1 MWGCQILGSRLAGTH
16 GSGWMDGDG
25 KGLLV
30 LLLSLFLLV
39 GDIGVADMVVGLVQW
54 EILVVFGMLIRVL
67 SSKSIW

>member
-1 MWGCQILGSRLAGTH
+1 
-16 GSGWMDGDG
+16 MDGDG